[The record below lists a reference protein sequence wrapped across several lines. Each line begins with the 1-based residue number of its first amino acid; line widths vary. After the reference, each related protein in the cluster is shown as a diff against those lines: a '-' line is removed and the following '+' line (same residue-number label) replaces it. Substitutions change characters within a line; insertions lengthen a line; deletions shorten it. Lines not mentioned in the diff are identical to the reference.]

1 MFIYSHLN
9 GQCVNPME
17 YFPITVRLQEQQCL
31 IVGGGDIACRKLKS
45 LLKADAKVSLVA
57 LDFNDEVRELAEEYQ
72 LTLFEQAFDESLVA
86 GNYLIVAATDNQEL
100 NQEVSDLARVH
111 NIWVNVVDD
120 LELSTFIMPAIVDRS
135 PLLVAV
141 STGGVSP
148 VLARKIREKLEWVL
162 PKNLGG
168 LLKRLK
174 EFRPS
179 VKKKFQDLKSK
190 RDFSEWYIERAIEE
204 PDALTQEFESTVALY
219 EGSVVRSGKVFLIGA
234 GPGDPDLLTIK
245 ALRILQKA
253 DIVLHDALVSDGI
266 LDLVRRDATM
276 VNVGKRAKKHSV
288 VQEET
293 NQLLVKYAQQGLS
306 VVRLKGGD
314 PFIFGRGGEE
324 LEHLV
329 SAGVDYEVVPGITAA
344 SGCSSYAGIPLTHRD
359 YSQTVMF
366 ITAHCKQS
374 EDTLN
379 WKSLAR
385 ERQTVVVYMGL
396 LRNEVLV
403 EQLIN
408 HGRDGGTP
416 IAVIE
421 NGTLPHQRVITG
433 SLKQLPDLVVEH
445 DIVSPSLIVIG
456 EVAALANKLSWY
468 QHSELL
474 ETEDVID
481 SIPLEDIGAGV
492 QQNYEEKIKEAV

>member
-1 MFIYSHLN
+1 
-9 GQCVNPME
+9 ME

-31 IVGGGDIACRKLKS
+31 IVGGGEIACRKLKS

-57 LDFNDEVRELAEEYQ
+57 LEFNAEVKELAAQ
-72 LTLFEQAFDESLVA
+72 HDLTLHEQAFDESLVE
-86 GNYLIVAATDNQEL
+86 GNYLIVAATDNKVL
-100 NQEVSDLARVH
+100 NQQVSELGRRY

-162 PKNLGG
+162 PNNLGG

-174 EFRPS
+174 AFRPS

-190 RDFSEWYIERAIEE
+190 RDFSEWYIETAINE
-204 PDALTQEFESTVALY
+204 PQTLNRDFDETVALY
-219 EGSVVRSGKVFLIGA
+219 EGTAEKSGKVYLVGA

-245 ALRILQKA
+245 ALKILQKA
-253 DIVLHDALVSDGI
+253 DIVLHDALVSDAI
-266 LDLVRRDATM
+266 LDLVRRDATL

-293 NQLLVKYAQQGLS
+293 NRLLVHYAQKGLL

-314 PFIFGRGGEE
+314 PFIYGRGGEE
-324 LEHLV
+324 LEQLV
-329 SAGVDYEVVPGITAA
+329 DAAVDYEVVPGITAA
-344 SGCSSYAGIPLTHRD
+344 SGCSSYAGIPLTHRE

-379 WKSLAR
+379 WQSLAR
-385 ERQTVVVYMGL
+385 EQQTVVVYMGL

-403 EQLIN
+403 QQLIK
-408 HGRDGGTP
+408 HGRDADTP

-421 NGTLPHQRVITG
+421 NGTLPQQRVITG
-433 SLKQLPDLVVEH
+433 SLTQLPELVAQH
-445 DIVSPSLIVIG
+445 GIVSPSLIVIG
-456 EVAALANKLSWY
+456 EVAALANTLGWY
-468 QHSELL
+468 QHSKLL
-474 ETEDVID
+474 QATSEPHQHDFDGTTE
-481 SIPLEDIGAGV
+481 
-492 QQNYEEKIKEAV
+492 QNFVEKIKEAV